1 MQSAEVGGDPSIG
14 ISGRSPRR
22 GGMQRAAR
30 GARWLLA
37 AGAVLLLAACSSL
50 RFGYNNAD
58 TLLLY
63 TLDSYFDLD
72 DGQEALARERV
83 RGLLAWHRSTQLAAY
98 AGLLDSAGRKL
109 DGELTPADV
118 LALNSELNA
127 RLAVIGAQAAT
138 DLARLAL
145 TLQPPQIE
153 HFAGKLAE
161 SNAKARRSIVGLG
174 GVLTPEDRTK
184 RWLERAQD
192 WLGPLS
198 ETQVELVRQAV
209 ARRPG
214 GGEAWVAERARR
226 QQDLLAILTRIQR
239 DQPAVDTG
247 AQWLRAYFADLAEP
261 GSAERR
267 ARAAEFRAANADL
280 IAQLVNSAT
289 PQQRAHAAKKLR
301 GYAADFTVLAAEGGR
316 G

>member
-1 MQSAEVGGDPSIG
+1 MQSAKTGADPSIG
-14 ISGRSPRR
+14 PAGGSPFQRR
-22 GGMQRAAR
+22 ARRAVR

-37 AGAVLLLAACSSL
+37 AGAVLLLAACSSI

-83 RGLLAWHRSTQLAAY
+83 RGLLDWHRSTQLAAY
-98 AGLLDSAGRKL
+98 AELLDAAERKL
-109 DGELTPADV
+109 DAEVTPAEV
-118 LALNSELNA
+118 LALKRELNA
-127 RLAVIGAQAAT
+127 RLAAIGAQAAP
-138 DLARLAL
+138 DLALLAL
-145 TLQPPQIE
+145 TLQPSQIDR
-153 HFAGKLAE
+153 FAAKLAD
-161 SNAKARRSIVGLG
+161 SNAKERRWVVRMG
-174 GVLTPEDRTK
+174 GTPTPEDRAK
-184 RWLERAQD
+184 RWIERAQD

-198 ETQVELVRQAV
+198 EAQTERVRQAV

-214 GGEAWVAERARR
+214 GSEGWVAERARR

-239 DQPAVDTG
+239 EQPAVNTG
-247 AQWLRAYFADLAEP
+247 AQWLRVYFADLAEP
-261 GSAERR
+261 AGAERR
-267 ARAAEFRAANADL
+267 ARTAEFRAANADL

-301 GYAADFTVLAAEGGR
+301 GYAADLTVLAAEGGR